1 MNILFCGNY
10 YEGYIT
16 LTCISQHHD
25 IIFVFSD
32 LKEKRNDQII
42 SFCKKEK
49 IECFPDNKI
58 SDLNILERIK
68 EKKIDIVVCNN
79 FKKMV
84 NDSVLK
90 STKFGGINLHSSLLP
105 QYKGRAPLSWAII
118 NGEKYTGITVHF
130 IDKTLDGGNIIL
142 QRKIPIKYS
151 DTYSSLL
158 ERNIQLEPE
167 LLLKSL
173 KRVERGYKGKIQISE
188 GKIFPYINNE
198 IRTIDWNSNSK
209 NIYNLIRAVVP
220 PFPGAI
226 TFIDN
231 KEFKIFW
238 AKEKRPLASNN
249 YSAGEIINIF
259 DTSFE
264 VFCKPK
270 TIEIFEIQDE
280 NGNGLVEIIKNK
292 TIFKGLV
299 LKSRNS
305 NDPSQ

>member
-1 MNILFCGNY
+1 MKILFCGNY
-10 YEGYIT
+10 DEGYIT
-16 LTCISQHHD
+16 LNCISKYHD
-25 IIFVFSD
+25 IIFVFCD

-49 IECFPDNKI
+49 IECFPDIKI
-58 SDLNILERIK
+58 NDLKILEIIK

-84 NDSVLK
+84 NDYVLE

-118 NGEKYTGITVHF
+118 NGEKNTGISVHF
-130 IDKTLDGGNIIL
+130 INRTLDGGNIIL

-173 KRVERGYKGKIQISE
+173 KKVERGYKGKTQISN

-198 IRTIDWNSNSK
+198 IRTVDWNSNSR
-209 NIYNLIRAVVP
+209 NIYNLIRAVAP

-226 TFIDN
+226 SFTDN

-238 AKEKRPLASNN
+238 AKEKRALSSKN

-280 NGNGLVEIIKNK
+280 TGNNLVEIINNK
-292 TIFKGLV
+292 TIFKGLI
-299 LKSRNS
+299 LKSRKK